1 MRAEKLAKEEREA
14 ERRERQLWE
23 AAAEAR
29 ERARKANP
37 SLARVDEL
45 VAELD
50 AVTMSQAKRAKA
62 AKAEAAKMAQAATEA
77 ARAAREAEQ
86 ELKRTRT
93 RTAHRVQRA
102 LAQPSAAPLKT
113 HQSTE
118 CSFRGTI
125 VRVLFCLGSHE
136 SIGGV
141 RAVERARILAAC
153 GVLDDH
159 DYTASGDE
167 RSRIV
172 TPLGKEKK
180 LKEPWWTQ
188 DGEHYELT
196 EHGVALS
203 DRFRELR

>member
-1 MRAEKLAKEEREA
+1 
-14 ERRERQLWE
+14 
-23 AAAEAR
+23 
-29 ERARKANP
+29 
-37 SLARVDEL
+37 
-45 VAELD
+45 
-50 AVTMSQAKRAKA
+50 
-62 AKAEAAKMAQAATEA
+62 
-77 ARAAREAEQ
+77 
-86 ELKRTRT
+86 
-93 RTAHRVQRA
+93 
-102 LAQPSAAPLKT
+102 
-113 HQSTE
+113 
-118 CSFRGTI
+118 
-125 VRVLFCLGSHE
+125 VLFCLGSHE

-203 DRFRELR
+203 DRFRELREVDSELLMKAEEAALAAAAAAEAAEAAESAAGTASELATEIEPQLGTDWKGWASTRGLLLRSSRIARSSCQIDGRTSSES